1 MTYTKQNNSLRAPNG
16 AFAGRKIKRDAA
28 PGGAQPVADQTSQG
42 SIALANSGASRLRRE
57 SDPTGVGV
65 GGRASSSKSRTV
77 ELLETRQHLAANP
90 WGWQGTLIGQ
100 DLAAANYPSIT
111 GAGYSVVVIDS
122 GIDYKH
128 PNLGG
133 AIGAGHKVVAGW
145 DFDGNDANPF
155 TDTDAHGTGSA
166 AMIAGN
172 AFDHAGNH
180 YSGIAP
186 GANLIAL
193 RVRGADDIKQAF
205 EWVHANKAKYNI
217 AAVNYVDL
225 TIGNATTY
233 KAALKQVIAD
243 GVFVSRPTGNS
254 GPTQYLW
261 PAMDAA
267 EWFVGSVNSAG
278 AISNFST
285 RGTEMDMLA
294 PGEKVTL
301 PYYNVLTGQH
311 TIVSTADGTS
321 WASPQV
327 VGAAVLIK
335 QVWPG
340 ATPQQIM
347 QVLKDSGTPTY
358 DAVTKVTYKRLN
370 VNAAIGLAYQ
380 RHGGA
385 VPAPVP
391 QAPASSGPP
400 AGATQSPY
408 GGTAFK
414 INASG
419 VSVLQAENFDAG
431 IDSVAYHDL
440 DATNRG
446 NDKYRTGTGVD
457 VFKNGNTRLVSHA
470 WAGEWLEYT
479 TDVAAPGTYT
489 FTAAVASQGKGGTFH
504 LEIDGVNVSGTI
516 GVGNTG
522 GWLTTGAATKAGIS
536 LTAGRHTI
544 RVVMDTNSATTG
556 AVANFDAFKFTPTGA
571 ITAKPAATPAPT
583 TTTANYNALSG
594 FHAYQYSGQSGVTAW
609 EGVLGWVDAG
619 DWVGYTGVDF
629 GATGATK
636 MNINL
641 SVPAAY
647 AGKKIV
653 VRTDSPTGAVLGT
666 LTVKSTGSWGNF
678 QTQTLAIS
686 KTTGVKNVYLT
697 FEGGPAVAN
706 LNYIGFAA

>member
-1 MTYTKQNNSLRAPNG
+1 MTYTKQNNSLRAPTG
-16 AFAGRKIKRDAA
+16 AFAGRKIRRDVA
-28 PGGAQPVADQTSQG
+28 PRGAQPIVDQTSQG
-42 SIALANSGASRLRRE
+42 SIALANAGASRLRRT
-57 SDPTGVGV
+57 SDSTGVGV
-65 GGRASSSKSRTV
+65 GASQSAPRSIES
-77 ELLETRQHLAANP
+77 LETRQHLAANP
-90 WGWQGTLIGQ
+90 WGWQGTIIGQ
-100 DLAAANYPSIT
+100 DLAAANYPAVT

-122 GIDYKH
+122 GVDYKH

-172 AFDHAGNH
+172 AYDYAGKH

-225 TIGNATTY
+225 TIGNANTY

-243 GVFVSRPTGNS
+243 GVFVARPTGNA

-267 EWFVGSVNSAG
+267 EWFVGSVNSSG

-311 TIVSTADGTS
+311 TVASAADGTS
-321 WASPQV
+321 WASPQI
-327 VGAAVLIK
+327 VGAAVLVK

-340 ATPQQIM
+340 ATLQQIM

-380 RHGGA
+380 RGSGA
-385 VPAPVP
+385 VPAPAPLP
-391 QAPASSGPP
+391 QAPAPSGPP

-408 GGTAFK
+408 GGAVFK

-419 VSVLQAENFDAG
+419 VSVLQAENFDKG
-431 IDSVAYHDL
+431 IDGVAYHDL

-446 NDKYRTGTGVD
+446 NDRYRVGTGVD

-479 TDVAAPGTYT
+479 TDVAATGTYT
-489 FTAAVASQGKGGTFH
+489 FTAAVASKGAGGTFH
-504 LEIDGVNVSGTI
+504 VEVDGVNVSGTI
-516 GVGNTG
+516 AVGNTG

-544 RVVMDTNSATTG
+544 RVVMDSNSAATG
-556 AVANFDAFKFTPTGA
+556 AVANFDAFTFTRADAVTGN
-571 ITAKPAATPAPT
+571 PATTPAPA
-583 TTTANYNALSG
+583 TTANYNALSG
-594 FHAYQYSGQSGVTAW
+594 FYAYKYSKQSGVTAW

-629 GATGATK
+629 GAAGATK
-636 MNINL
+636 MNISL

-647 AGKKIV
+647 AGKRIV

-666 LTVKSTGSWGNF
+666 LTVKSTGNWGNF
-678 QTQTLAIS
+678 KTQSLAIS